1 MPTTDYMV
9 VHARP
14 DHSVRIP
21 RPDRTLSMG
30 TPNACN
36 QCHKDKDPAWAVEAL
51 KGWGIGGKPGAQSF
65 AEAFA
70 LADDDGPGSS
80 DALLG
85 VAQDG
90 RQSAIARA
98 SALER
103 LNGEVSPTVIAAAAE
118 LTKADDP
125 MIRAAAAE
133 VLGAADPAARAQ
145 ALAPL
150 LRDPTRLVRMQAARS
165 LAGAG
170 EAALR
175 PSDLAAFEKALDEY
189 VAGQMFT
196 AERPESRANL
206 GALFFARGR
215 TDRAQAQFAKALELD
230 KTFAP
235 AAIQLAE
242 IARSRGDE
250 KAAEAILV
258 KASADNPG
266 SGALAHAL
274 GLSLIRQKR
283 TEEAV
288 GKLALAAKLAP
299 EDPHYAYVYAVALH
313 DTGAPARAVDVLRGA
328 LARRPNN
335 REILS
340 ALASYQA
347 EAGDYASALG
357 HVQALEKLEPDDPRW
372 SQYAA
377 ALRAKLVRPG
387 Q

>member
-1 MPTTDYMV
+1 
-9 VHARP
+9 
-14 DHSVRIP
+14 
-21 RPDRTLSMG
+21 MG

-36 QCHKDKDPAWAVEAL
+36 QCHKDKDAAWAVAAL
-51 KGWGIGGKPGAQSF
+51 KRWGMGGRPGAQTF
-65 AEAFA
+65 AESFA
-70 LADDDGPGSS
+70 LADQDGPGAT

-85 VAQDG
+85 VAKDG
-90 RQSAIARA
+90 GQSAIARA
-98 SALER
+98 SALVR
-103 LNGEVSPTVIAAAAE
+103 LNGEESAAVIAAAVD
-118 LTKADDP
+118 LTRADDP

-133 VLGAADPAARAQ
+133 VLGTADPAAKAQ

-150 LRDPTRLVRMQAARS
+150 LRDATRLVRMQAARS

-175 PSDLAAFEKALDEY
+175 PSDLGAFEKALDEY

-215 TDRAQAQFAKALELD
+215 TDRAQAEFAKALELD
-230 KTFAP
+230 PTFAP

-242 IARSRGDE
+242 IARRRGDE
-250 KAAEAILV
+250 KAAEAILA
-258 KASADNPG
+258 KAFADNPG
-266 SGALAHAL
+266 SGALAHAW

-283 TEEAV
+283 MEEGV

-299 EDPHYAYVYAVALH
+299 EEPNYAYVYAVALH
-313 DTGAPARAVDVLRGA
+313 DTGAPAKAVDVLRGA
-328 LARRPNN
+328 LKLRPNN

-340 ALASYQA
+340 ALASYEA
-347 EAGDYASALG
+347 EAGDYPAALG
-357 HVQALEKLEPDDPRW
+357 HVQGLEKLEPDDPQW

-377 ALRAKLVRPG
+377 ALRAKLVRPD